1 MSSRNVIDFLRTHAA
16 RADLLE
22 SLKTKSKEEVI
33 AVAADLG
40 LPFTESE
47 FDPLI
52 WNLEMHLAAKR
63 GEAFD
68 AHFPLWAT
76 MWGKYYLDYLVT
88 DLMPS
93 LEEADV
99 RSVLARL

>member
-1 MSSRNVIDFLRTHAA
+1 MSSRNVIDFLRTHAV

-40 LPFTESE
+40 LPFTEGE

-63 GEAFD
+63 GETFD

-93 LEEADV
+93 LEEADF